1 MLCIFLLERQEE
13 QVLRTAPTGPSSI
26 RLTWRY
32 IQSSQ
37 GYRLEWREGEGQ
49 TCTRSNACRKTAV
62 DSLMTFN
69 K

>member
-1 MLCIFLLERQEE
+1 MLCALYVFLSERQEE
-13 QVLRTAPTGPSSI
+13 QVLRTAPTSPSSI

-49 TCTRSNACRKTAV
+49 TYTLT
-62 DSLMTFN
+62 SLVWEN
-69 K
+69 IS

>member
-1 MLCIFLLERQEE
+1 MLCIHVVCFLLPERQEE
-13 QVLRTAPTGPSSI
+13 QVLRTAPTGPNSI

-49 TCTRSNACRKTAV
+49 VQAHFTCVGMQQLTG
-62 DSLMTFN
+62 
-69 K
+69 